1 MKIITALD
9 NPKIIKKLKNEN
21 YELIGKDIQYR
32 EAIIEIVE
40 KIKNIDLIIINE
52 KIPGEINIRDLIKQI
67 NIINKKIQKEINK
80 KDKIKQIKKINKKI
94 KIIILLKNISQ
105 IKNINNKNVIF
116 LSEEKFKV
124 EKISILIN
132 KKDVKNNNL
141 SNKKNI
147 KIINIFGNKQ
157 VGKTTISILL
167 ANYLI
172 NKNKKVLLINL
183 NEKNNKKI
191 KKNYLKILEENFL
204 NKKILKNLDIKIN
217 KNSKLI
223 KNLKI
228 NLIKNKIIDKKQIKN
243 FLNNLIL
250 YYKNKYDYIIFDIE
264 FVKYNNWNT
273 EILKISTDNI
283 GVIERNL
290 IGIKGIK
297 RFYDRSEN
305 NYLLKKSG
313 LHIIENKYNILSIH
327 SKIINDILDNFF
339 KIYKIKKRKNY
350 KFIIEKFKLNE
361 KIKLDKKIEKIFS
374 KIINE

>member
-52 KIPGEINIRDLIKQI
+52 KIPGEINIRDL
-67 NIINKKIQKEINK
+67 
-80 KDKIKQIKKINKKI
+80 IKQIKKINKKI